1 MISNFKDNITAP
13 YKGVSEI
20 FARYWRAYGGAR
32 ALMVSPYLHVA
43 VIATMALYPLWHSGD
58 WWDIAI
64 SVSPSVLGFSL
75 AGYAIW
81 LALGDDSFR
90 RLISGEDKDGE
101 PSPFM
106 QVNAAFVHFML
117 LQVLSLMVALF
128 FKAYASGTSGVMR
141 DIGSFI
147 GFSIFVYSVLCV
159 LAATFAVLR
168 VSSWYE
174 LHVNAQEKNA
184 GDKSK
189 E

>member
-1 MISNFKDNITAP
+1 MSSNFKDNIKDS
-13 YKGVSEI
+13 YQGVSEI
-20 FARYWRAYGGAR
+20 FSRYWRAYGGSR
-32 ALMVSPYLHVA
+32 ALMTSPYLHVA
-43 VIATMALYPLWHSGD
+43 IVATLILYPLWHSDD

-64 SVSPSVLGFSL
+64 SVAPSVLGFSL

-90 RLISGEDKDGE
+90 RLISGEDEDGE

-117 LQVLSLMVALF
+117 LQVLSLMVALL
-128 FKAYASGTSGVMR
+128 FKAYASGTSGILR
-141 DIGSFI
+141 DIASFV

-174 LHVNAQEKNA
+174 MHADAQ
-184 GDKSK
+184 GDNTDN
-189 E
+189 